1 MKISCIIMASGLSK
15 RMGENKLLLDFNG
28 KKLYQ
33 HTFDVIDQIDFDE
46 VILASSYDEILEDGK
61 SRGYK
66 SILNENNEEGKASS
80 IRIGVENADQ
90 DSALM
95 FFVADQPLLKLET
108 VEELIKAYKDNE
120 VITYPVVNRRRG
132 APVIFPSSFRDGLMS
147 LKGDAGGMLL
157 VKDNPVNE
165 VKIDDESELMDIDTY
180 ESFEALKEN
189 HGK

>member
-33 HTFDVIDQIDFDE
+33 HTFDVIDKIDFDE

-80 IRIGVENADQ
+80 IRIGVENADK

-108 VEELIKAYKDNE
+108 VEELIKAYKDKE

-132 APVIFPSSFRDGLMS
+132 APVIFPASFRDGLMS

-165 VKIDDESELMDIDTY
+165 VKIDYESELMDIDTY